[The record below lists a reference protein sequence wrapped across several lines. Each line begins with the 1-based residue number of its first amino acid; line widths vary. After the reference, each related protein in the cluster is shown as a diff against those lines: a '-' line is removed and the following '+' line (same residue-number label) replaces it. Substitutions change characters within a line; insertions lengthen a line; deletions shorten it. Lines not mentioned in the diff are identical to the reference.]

1 MPLLEVDNL
10 SVNYGH
16 IQAVEDASFQVEK
29 GEIVTL
35 IGSNG
40 AGKTTSLMAISGLV
54 NKLGG
59 SIIFDGHDITN
70 MTPHNI
76 VKLGIAHVPEGRMVF
91 PDLTVEENLRVGA
104 HSLKK
109 QHHKT
114 TDDLLADVFDLFPR
128 LKERLKQYAGT
139 LSGGEQ
145 QMLAIGRGMMM
156 DPKIILLDEP
166 SLGLAPII
174 VEEIFTL
181 ITKLKDEGK
190 TILLV
195 EQNASMALSIANRGY
210 VMETGHV
217 VLHDTGQAL
226 LNNDMVRSVYL
237 GG

>member
-1 MPLLEVDNL
+1 
-10 SVNYGH
+10 
-16 IQAVEDASFQVEK
+16 
-29 GEIVTL
+29 
-35 IGSNG
+35 
-40 AGKTTSLMAISGLV
+40 
-54 NKLGG
+54 
-59 SIIFDGHDITN
+59 
-70 MTPHNI
+70 
-76 VKLGIAHVPEGRMVF
+76 
-91 PDLTVEENLRVGA
+91 
-104 HSLKK
+104 
-109 QHHKT
+109 
-114 TDDLLADVFDLFPR
+114 
-128 LKERLKQYAGT
+128 
-139 LSGGEQ
+139 
-145 QMLAIGRGMMM
+145 MMM